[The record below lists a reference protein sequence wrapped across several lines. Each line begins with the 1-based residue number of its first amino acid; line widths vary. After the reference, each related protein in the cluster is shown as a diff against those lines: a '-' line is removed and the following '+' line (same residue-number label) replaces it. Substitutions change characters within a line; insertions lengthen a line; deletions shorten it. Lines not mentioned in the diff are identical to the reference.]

1 MSTYQIQKAQIGA
14 DGSQVNMYPKN
25 RDQDTIVTSY
35 ASSPTLYTALNSLY
49 NKFNNYYTTAD
60 TVNKA
65 TSANYATSYS
75 EIANAV
81 TSANYAT
88 SAENTDSA
96 SKTKYD
102 NNMRPITSY
111 LSTADLSTTANSANT
126 NGRVVTTQKDAN
138 KLYTDMINKFGNY
151 YSTSDTVSKSSS
163 ADLATNTYKDSS
175 NRMINTFYLHKTD
188 VGTSAYTSTYT
199 NTATHSLNARTATE
213 AQYDSKNM
221 ILTNK
226 LEYVKSGVLTL
237 PRYEG
242 TKGYKYVLDSTLT
255 DTDAGYVILI
265 SDSIM
270 TQASNSGIYLIIQN
284 HKNDTR
290 SIGLLKRRCCDEI
303 GQNETDGLYILSGDS
318 HFNGVTINYAIFKI
332 DNSWKEGE

>member
-14 DGSQVNMYPKN
+14 DGTQVNMYPKN

-35 ASSPTLYTALNSLY
+35 TSSPSLYTALNSLY

-75 EIANAV
+75 EIADKA

-96 SKTKYD
+96 SKTRYD

-111 LSTADLSTTANSANT
+111 LSTADLATTANSANT
-126 NGRVVTTQKDAN
+126 NGRVVTTRKDAN

-163 ADLATNTYKDSS
+163 ADLATTTYKDSS
-175 NRMINTFYLHKTD
+175 NRMINTFYLNKTA
-188 VGTSAYTSTYT
+188 VGTSAYTSTYA
-199 NTATHSLNARTATE
+199 NTATHSLKAQTATE

-226 LEYVKSGVLTL
+226 LEYVKSGVLTTAN
-237 PRYEG
+237 YDG
-242 TKGYKYVLDSTLT
+242 TSIKYVLDSSLIG
-255 DTDAGYVILI
+255 TDAGYVILI

-270 TQASNSGIYLIIQN
+270 TGASNSGIYLIVQN
-284 HKNDTR
+284 HENDAH
-290 SIGLLKRRCCDEI
+290 SIGLLKRRSCEWI
-303 GQNETDGLYILSGDS
+303 RQNATDGLYIIRGDS

-332 DNSWKEGE
+332 DNNWKKGE

>member
-226 LEYVKSGVLTL
+226 LEYVKSGVLTTT
-237 PRYEG
+237 PYEG
-242 TKGYKYVLDSTLT
+242 RWNKYVLDSTLT

-270 TQASNSGIYLIIQN
+270 TQASNSGIYLIVQN

-290 SIGLLKRRCCDEI
+290 SIGLLKKRNAEYIR
-303 GQNETDGLYILSGDS
+303 QNETDGLYIISGGGIFD
-318 HFNGVTINYAIFKI
+318 GVTINYAIFKI

>member
-35 ASSPTLYTALNSLY
+35 TSSPTLYTALNSLY

-75 EIANAV
+75 EIANKA

-111 LSTADLSTTANSANT
+111 LSTADLATTANSANT
-126 NGRVVTTQKDAN
+126 NGRVVTTRKDAN
-138 KLYTDMINKFGNY
+138 KLYTDMINKFGKY

-163 ADLATNTYKDSS
+163 ADLATTTYKDSS
-175 NRMINTFYLHKTD
+175 NRMINTFYLNQTD

-199 NTATHSLNARTATE
+199 NTATHSLKAQTATE

-226 LEYVKSGVLTL
+226 LEYVKSGVLTTTK
-237 PRYEG
+237 YQG
-242 TKGYKYVLDSTLT
+242 TSIKYVLDSSLT

-270 TQASNSGIYLIIQN
+270 KKYTNSGIYLIVQN
-284 HKNDTR
+284 HENDAH
-290 SIGLLKRRCCDEI
+290 SIGLLKRRSAEGI
-303 GQNETDGLYILSGDS
+303 RQNATNGLYIIRYEGW
-318 HFNGVTINYAIFKI
+318 FNDVTINYAIFKI
-332 DNSWKEGE
+332 DNTWKKGE